1 MKKKTKEE
9 WSEIS
14 FSSSEV
20 TYYDFIVKEKDL
32 DTIEKISNQISDL
45 IAGGESDSTSHLVI
59 GDLNRFNDK
68 TLSHNHI
75 SVESSGWKFG
85 ECFDYTIE
93 NKGKLVK
100 SPKKG
105 EFVFLFDYVY
115 DHADYVLTK
124 NENFK
129 NICFKV
135 KSFNNRAVLVERD
148 DPGFELTANDASDA
162 SEPGLTIICSNGLT
176 FEGSVEDKD
185 DLIKE
190 FHTYLTDKRKR
201 TSKEKDKYSLI
212 KIEYLSIFQD
222 VEDWDDDDEVP
233 TQKATDYCVVKVKA
247 FIDELKEKVD
257 GITEERILI
266 SGLGNLVNS
275 DLYKSKSRS
284 ILAIYN
290 KIIEKKSFVLTDGK
304 TAKLS
309 FSKIAIDMEIPENFK
324 NAKAEDLEAIAGI
337 VAGKKPGKKKFI
349 FTDGTK
355 EYKITDLEK
364 TMEFGS
370 NQASTTGTT
379 SIGATATTESLQC
392 YYNALRYKLG
402 KELSSKNATEEAL
415 TNKSLETTVH
425 AYDKSKKLKAAELIA
440 NHKKGCDKVQQTYGT
455 WIKPDANGQNVYTKT
470 ANALAINQ
478 PWKETI
484 HFHRGSDFMKACY
497 ASKEL
502 ALKFDKKQEV
512 QKAPASGYSDDK
524 WNPGDIWMSTLNP
537 NPTTSKPFDFSKEG
551 KSCNLTFEALKGAV
565 QKAADNKT
573 ILAVSLKKVVGN
585 ATITEFNLA
594 DRRQNIDVSLKG
606 FRFGQTGDF
615 FSSTDMYLIFDK
627 KEMQLRA
634 FNSTKSWQGEV
645 KGASAAGGK
654 IGGGGLN
661 FYCSDILN
669 NPIATNDKDAMKWS
683 ETKWTD
689 DKFPN
694 FHKLYK
700 KYSAHDKNV
709 SKKNKKNNNKPY
721 TIIEDEKD
729 FKKMANGYT
738 YRGSN
743 KSPAFKFTKYM
754 GLLLLEAIYN
764 KDDTIKRKE
773 WATKTLR
780 YAMSNIVLSS
790 YFIKIE

>member
-176 FEGSVEDKD
+176 FEGSVEGKD

-190 FHTYLTDKRKR
+190 FHTYLIDKRKR

-212 KIEYLSIFQD
+212 KIKYLSIFQD

-257 GITEERILI
+257 GITEEKILI
-266 SGLGNLVNS
+266 SGLGDLENS

-355 EYKITDLEK
+355 EYKITDLKEAID
-364 TMEFGS
+364 FDS
-370 NQASTTGTT
+370 INQAS
-379 SIGATATTESLQC
+379 S
-392 YYNALRYKLG
+392 YNSKDFHELSELKNTVKQSYLIDDFAIYILLTKEMLG
-402 KELSSKNATEEAL
+402 KELNSIFLSMSDYGFTASYITATDSSDL
-415 TNKSLETTVH
+415 
-425 AYDKSKKLKAAELIA
+425 
-440 NHKKGCDKVQQTYGT
+440 
-455 WIKPDANGQNVYTKT
+455 
-470 ANALAINQ
+470 
-478 PWKETI
+478 WK
-484 HFHRGSDFMKACY
+484 
-497 ASKEL
+497 
-502 ALKFDKKQEV
+502 
-512 QKAPASGYSDDK
+512 
-524 WNPGDIWMSTLNP
+524 
-537 NPTTSKPFDFSKEG
+537 
-551 KSCNLTFEALKGAV
+551 
-565 QKAADNKT
+565 
-573 ILAVSLKKVVGN
+573 
-585 ATITEFNLA
+585 
-594 DRRQNIDVSLKG
+594 
-606 FRFGQTGDF
+606 
-615 FSSTDMYLIFDK
+615 YL
-627 KEMQLRA
+627 
-634 FNSTKSWQGEV
+634 V
-645 KGASAAGGK
+645 
-654 IGGGGLN
+654 
-661 FYCSDILN
+661 
-669 NPIATNDKDAMKWS
+669 
-683 ETKWTD
+683 
-689 DKFPN
+689 
-694 FHKLYK
+694 K
-700 KYSAHDKNV
+700 KYSMPHRKADQIANSIVNYAEKKKKKLNELNIDELKKIEPKLTIEILKKFKGEIITQIYDKGEYDTGYFAVWAGLQGADGDAEQYV
-709 SKKNKKNNNKPY
+709 SKENDSPGTKMSLEEYNKVL
-721 TIIEDEKD
+721 
-729 FKKMANGYT
+729 KM
-738 YRGSN
+738 
-743 KSPAFKFTKYM
+743 
-754 GLLLLEAIYN
+754 LLE
-764 KDDTIKRKE
+764 
-773 WATKTLR
+773 
-780 YAMSNIVLSS
+780 
-790 YFIKIE
+790 

>member
-266 SGLGNLVNS
+266 SGLGDLVMRTS
-275 DLYKSKSRS
+275 IEGKRHYEITSRS
-284 ILAIYN
+284 ALAIYN
-290 KIIEKKSFVLTDGK
+290 KIIDKQSFVLTDGK
-304 TAKLS
+304 TVKLKFTKLAESNKVPAK
-309 FSKIAIDMEIPENFK
+309 FK
-324 NAKAEDLEAIAGI
+324 NAKEVDIKNLKMLNNISNTNM
-337 VAGKKPGKKKFI
+337 I
-349 FTDGTK
+349 FTDGSK
-355 EYKITDLEK
+355 EYKLTDLKEAI
-364 TMEFGS
+364 EFS
-370 NQASTTGTT
+370 STNQAS
-379 SIGATATTESLQC
+379 S
-392 YYNALRYKLG
+392 YNSKDFHELSELKNTLKQSYLFDDFAIYILLTKEMLG
-402 KELSSKNATEEAL
+402 KELNSIFLSMSDYGFTASYITATDSSDL
-415 TNKSLETTVH
+415 
-425 AYDKSKKLKAAELIA
+425 
-440 NHKKGCDKVQQTYGT
+440 
-455 WIKPDANGQNVYTKT
+455 
-470 ANALAINQ
+470 
-478 PWKETI
+478 WK
-484 HFHRGSDFMKACY
+484 
-497 ASKEL
+497 
-502 ALKFDKKQEV
+502 
-512 QKAPASGYSDDK
+512 
-524 WNPGDIWMSTLNP
+524 
-537 NPTTSKPFDFSKEG
+537 
-551 KSCNLTFEALKGAV
+551 
-565 QKAADNKT
+565 
-573 ILAVSLKKVVGN
+573 
-585 ATITEFNLA
+585 
-594 DRRQNIDVSLKG
+594 
-606 FRFGQTGDF
+606 
-615 FSSTDMYLIFDK
+615 YL
-627 KEMQLRA
+627 
-634 FNSTKSWQGEV
+634 V
-645 KGASAAGGK
+645 
-654 IGGGGLN
+654 
-661 FYCSDILN
+661 
-669 NPIATNDKDAMKWS
+669 
-683 ETKWTD
+683 
-689 DKFPN
+689 
-694 FHKLYK
+694 K
-700 KYSAHDKNV
+700 KYSMPHRKADQIANSIVNYAEKKKKKLNELNIDELKKIEPKLTIEILKKFKGEIITQIYDKGEYDTGYFAVWAGLQGADGDAEQYV
-709 SKKNKKNNNKPY
+709 SKENDSPGTKMSLEEYNKVL
-721 TIIEDEKD
+721 
-729 FKKMANGYT
+729 KM
-738 YRGSN
+738 
-743 KSPAFKFTKYM
+743 
-754 GLLLLEAIYN
+754 LLE
-764 KDDTIKRKE
+764 
-773 WATKTLR
+773 
-780 YAMSNIVLSS
+780 
-790 YFIKIE
+790 